1 MTDRWVSQLFLMM
14 AEPEDARLT
23 GQTRNLER
31 RLLGLNVTRSRKA
44 IVTPTS
50 WLVRM
55 FKVFHEGSTPD
66 LSPEPELHSVCPFA
80 KEHLAR
86 HSELQER
93 YAVRLEE
100 ASPVRCLP
108 PNL

>member
-1 MTDRWVSQLFLMM
+1 MM

-31 RLLGLNVTRSRKA
+31 RLLGLNVTRPRKA

-55 FKVFHEGSTPD
+55 FKVIHEGSTTPD
-66 LSPEPELHSVCPFA
+66 LSPEPEPHSVCPFA
-80 KEHLAR
+80 KEHLAH
-86 HSELQER
+86 HSELKER

-100 ASPVRCLP
+100 ASPVRRLP